1 MWVEKYRVNKVD
13 SFFGNEK
20 SRLLIL
26 NWLKNWIKGS
36 KPLLIV
42 GPPGTGKTSYI
53 KSLAKLLDVD
63 LIELNASDLRNKI
76 NLETI
81 INPIL
86 LNKSIFGKR
95 MLLFLDEVDGISGR
109 DDYGG
114 LPFLSNLLKNADIPI
129 IMASNSKNYK
139 MKDIIKNSKLV
150 EFRSL
155 SSLGCYILL
164 QKVIRLESKHLES
177 SEQFKI
183 ISQSRGDARTLLNT
197 LQTKLEGEVTSE
209 GNSGTELSIE
219 ECVNKFFTLTD
230 ISQAKQL
237 LITSSIRYS
246 TPKYGYTSEERSKD
260 FLNALYASIVSSGRN
275 IELYDLANMLEKL
288 SDIDLFVNRI
298 YEKRNWRLL
307 RYANDLALYNLFRIS
322 RDMAIE
328 YSQYSVPFSS
338 MGPIFMRGQSLK
350 PLRTELSN
358 IFHTSVSK
366 IGLFYYS
373 NFIMILKNLAI
384 QNLDFDNPDN
394 LRLNEVV
401 NKEIEKLSNK
411 TKQNF

>member
-1 MWVEKYRVNKVD
+1 MWVEKYRVREFD

-20 SRLLIL
+20 SRLLVI
-26 NWLKNWIKGS
+26 NWLKKWIKGT
-36 KPLLIV
+36 KPLLII
-42 GPPGTGKTSYI
+42 GPPGTGKTSFV
-53 KSLAKLLDVD
+53 KSLAKLLDLD

-86 LNKSIFGKR
+86 MNNSIFGKR

-114 LPFLSNLLKNADIPI
+114 MPFLSNILKNADVPI
-129 IMASNSKNYK
+129 IMASNSKSNK

-150 EFRSL
+150 EFRPL
-155 SSLGCYILL
+155 SSFASYMLL
-164 QKVIRLESKHLES
+164 QNVMRLERKHLES

-197 LQTKLEGEVTSE
+197 LQAKLEGEVNSD
-209 GNSGTELSIE
+209 GNTGTELSIE
-219 ECVNKFFTLTD
+219 ECINKFFTLTD

-246 TPKYGYTSEERSKD
+246 TPKYGFTSEERSKD
-260 FLNALYASIVSSGRN
+260 FLNALYTSIVSSERN
-275 IELYDLANMLEKL
+275 IQSDDLANMLEKL
-288 SDIDLFVNRI
+288 SEIDLFVNRI
-298 YEKRNWRLL
+298 YEKRNWSLL
-307 RYANDLALYNLFRIS
+307 RYANDLFLHKLFRIS
-322 RDMAIE
+322 RDNAIE
-328 YSQYSVPFSS
+328 YNQYSVPFSS
-338 MGPIFMRGQSLK
+338 MGPIFMRGQSLR
-350 PLRTELSN
+350 PLRTELSK

-373 NFIMILKNLAI
+373 NFIVILKNLVI
-384 QNLDFDNPDN
+384 HDLDFDNPDN
-394 LRLNEVV
+394 LKLNEVI
-401 NKEIEKLSNK
+401 NKEIERQLNK
-411 TKQNF
+411 TKL

>member
-1 MWVEKYRVNKVD
+1 MWIEKYRVSEFD

-20 SRLLIL
+20 SRLTIL
-26 NWLKNWIKGS
+26 DWLKNWIKGT

-42 GPPGTGKTSYI
+42 GPPGTGKTSYVN
-53 KSLAKLLDVD
+53 SLAKLLDLD

-86 LNKSIFGKR
+86 LNSSIFGKQ

-114 LPFLSNLLKNADIPI
+114 MPFLSNILKNSDVPI
-129 IMASNSKNYK
+129 IMASNSKSFK

-150 EFRSL
+150 EFRPL
-155 SSLGCYILL
+155 SSFASYMLL
-164 QKVIRLESKHLES
+164 QNVLRMERKDLES

-183 ISQSRGDARTLLNT
+183 IDQSRGDARTLLNT
-197 LQTKLEGEVTSE
+197 LQARLEGEVNSD
-209 GNSGTELSIE
+209 GNTGTELSVE
-219 ECVNKFFTLTD
+219 ECINKFFNLTD
-230 ISQAKQL
+230 ISQAKQI

-246 TPKYGYTSEERSKD
+246 TPKYGFTSEERSKD
-260 FLNALYASIVSSGRN
+260 FLNALYTSIVSSERN
-275 IELYDLANMLEKL
+275 IQSDDLANMLDKL
-288 SDIDLFVNRI
+288 SEIDLFVNRI
-298 YEKRNWRLL
+298 YEKRNWSLL
-307 RYANDLALYNLFRIS
+307 RYANDLLLQKLFKIS
-322 RDMAIE
+322 RDKAIE

-338 MGPIFMRGQSLK
+338 MGPIFMRGQSLR
-350 PLRTELSN
+350 PLRTELSK

-373 NFIMILKNLAI
+373 NFIGILKNLAI
-384 QNLDFDNPDN
+384 QDIDFDNPDT
-394 LRLNEVV
+394 LKLNEVI
-401 NKEIEKLSNK
+401 NKEIEKQSNK
-411 TKQNF
+411 TKH

>member
-1 MWVEKYRVNKVD
+1 MWVEKYRVREFD

-20 SRLLIL
+20 SRLLVI
-26 NWLKNWIKGS
+26 NWLKKWIKGT
-36 KPLLIV
+36 KPLLII
-42 GPPGTGKTSYI
+42 GPPGTGKTSFV
-53 KSLAKLLDVD
+53 KSLAKLLDLD

-86 LNKSIFGKR
+86 INNSIFGKR

-114 LPFLSNLLKNADIPI
+114 MPFLSNILKNADVPI
-129 IMASNSKNYK
+129 IMASNSKSNK

-150 EFRSL
+150 EFRPL
-155 SSLGCYILL
+155 SSFASYMLL
-164 QKVIRLESKHLES
+164 QNVMRLERKHLES

-197 LQTKLEGEVTSE
+197 LQAKLEGEVNSD
-209 GNSGTELSIE
+209 GNTGTELSIE
-219 ECVNKFFTLTD
+219 ECINKFFTLTD

-246 TPKYGYTSEERSKD
+246 TPKYGFTSEERSKD
-260 FLNALYASIVSSGRN
+260 FLNALYTSIVSSERN
-275 IELYDLANMLEKL
+275 IQSDDLANMLEKL
-288 SDIDLFVNRI
+288 SEIDLFVNRI
-298 YEKRNWRLL
+298 YEKRNWSLL
-307 RYANDLALYNLFRIS
+307 RYANDLFLHKLFRIS
-322 RDMAIE
+322 RDNAIE
-328 YSQYSVPFSS
+328 YNQYSVPFSS
-338 MGPIFMRGQSLK
+338 MGPIFMRGQSLR
-350 PLRTELSN
+350 PLRTELSK

-373 NFIMILKNLAI
+373 NFIVILKNLVI
-384 QNLDFDNPDN
+384 HDLDFDNPDN
-394 LRLNEVV
+394 LKLNEVI
-401 NKEIEKLSNK
+401 NKEIERQLNK
-411 TKQNF
+411 TKL

>member
-1 MWVEKYRVNKVD
+1 MWVEKYRVREFD

-20 SRLLIL
+20 SRLLII
-26 NWLKNWIKGS
+26 NWLKKWIKGT
-36 KPLLIV
+36 KPLLII
-42 GPPGTGKTSYI
+42 GPPGTGKTSFV
-53 KSLAKLLDVD
+53 KSLAKLLDLD

-86 LNKSIFGKR
+86 INNSIFGKR

-114 LPFLSNLLKNADIPI
+114 MPFLSNILKNADVPI
-129 IMASNSKNYK
+129 IMASNSKSNK

-150 EFRSL
+150 EFRPL
-155 SSLGCYILL
+155 SSFASYMLL
-164 QKVIRLESKHLES
+164 QNVMRLERKHLES

-197 LQTKLEGEVTSE
+197 LQAKLEGEVNSD
-209 GNSGTELSIE
+209 GNTGTELSIE
-219 ECVNKFFTLTD
+219 ECINKFFTLTD

-246 TPKYGYTSEERSKD
+246 TPKYGFTSEERSKD
-260 FLNALYASIVSSGRN
+260 FLNALYTSIVSSERN
-275 IELYDLANMLEKL
+275 IQSDDLANMLEKL
-288 SDIDLFVNRI
+288 SEIDLFVNRI
-298 YEKRNWRLL
+298 YEKRNWSLL
-307 RYANDLALYNLFRIS
+307 RYANDLFLHKLFRIS
-322 RDMAIE
+322 RDNAIE
-328 YSQYSVPFSS
+328 YNQYSVPFSS
-338 MGPIFMRGQSLK
+338 MGPIFMRGQSLR
-350 PLRTELSN
+350 PLRTELSK

-373 NFIMILKNLAI
+373 NFIVILKNLVI
-384 QNLDFDNPDN
+384 HDLDFDNPDN
-394 LRLNEVV
+394 LKLNEVI
-401 NKEIEKLSNK
+401 NKEIERQLNK
-411 TKQNF
+411 TKL

>member
-1 MWVEKYRVNKVD
+1 MWIEKYRVSEFD

-20 SRLLIL
+20 SRLIVI
-26 NWLKNWIKGS
+26 NWLKKWIKGT

-42 GPPGTGKTSYI
+42 GPPGTGKTSFV
-53 KSLAKLLDVD
+53 KSLAKLLDLD
-63 LIELNASDLRNKI
+63 LVELNASDLRNKI

-114 LPFLSNLLKNADIPI
+114 MPFLSNILKNADVPI
-129 IMASNSKNYK
+129 IMASNSKSYK
-139 MKDIIKNSKLV
+139 MKEVIKNSKLV
-150 EFRSL
+150 EFRPL
-155 SSLGCYILL
+155 SSFASYMLL
-164 QKVIRLESKHLES
+164 QNVMRMERKHLES

-183 ISQSRGDARTLLNT
+183 IYQSRGDARTLLNT
-197 LQTKLEGEVTSE
+197 LQAKLEGEVNSD
-209 GNSGTELSIE
+209 GNTGTELSIE
-219 ECVNKFFTLTD
+219 ECINNFFTLTD

-246 TPKYGYTSEERSKD
+246 TPKYGFTSEERSKD
-260 FLNALYASIVSSGRN
+260 FINALYTSIVSSERN
-275 IELYDLANMLEKL
+275 IQPDDLANMLEKL
-288 SDIDLFVNRI
+288 SEIDLFINRI

-307 RYANDLALYNLFRIS
+307 RYANDLFLHKLFMIS
-322 RDMAIE
+322 RDKAIE
-328 YSQYSVPFSS
+328 YNQYSVPFSL
-338 MGPIFMRGQSLK
+338 MGPIFMRGQSLR
-350 PLRTELSN
+350 PLRTELSK

-384 QNLDFDNPDN
+384 RDLDFVNPDN
-394 LRLNEVV
+394 LKLNEVI
-401 NKEIEKLSNK
+401 NKEIERQSNK
-411 TKQNF
+411 TKL